1 MIDKKILLVDDDD
14 SYLTMTKMALEAEGF
29 QVQITNNPLQALEYL
44 KTNPVDLLLL
54 DFFMPELTGDK
65 FVEQLRAFNQKL
77 IVVLQT
83 GYADENTPL
92 ELMKKIDIQTYFDKT
107 SGIDN
112 LVLLIHS
119 IFRIV
124 SKVQGN

>member
-1 MIDKKILLVDDDD
+1 MNDKKILLVDDDD

-29 QVQITNNPLQALEYL
+29 QVQTMNSPLTALEYL
-44 KTNPVDLLLL
+44 KTNHVDLLLL

-65 FVEQLRAFNQKL
+65 FVEQLRLFNQNL
-77 IVVLQT
+77 VIVLQT

-92 ELMKKIDIQTYFDKT
+92 ELMKKFDIQAYFDKT

-119 IFRIV
+119 IFRVI
-124 SKVQGN
+124 SKVKPN

>member
-92 ELMKKIDIQTYFDKT
+92 ELMQKIDIQTYFDKT
-107 SGIDN
+107 AGIDN